1 MVPDVS
7 KRYIAFVV
15 KDQRVPEDKDNTF
28 LPIVGTPQ
36 HTAH

>member
-1 MVPDVS
+1 MVPEVS
-7 KRYIAFVV
+7 KRSIAFIL
-15 KDQRVPEDKDNTF
+15 KGQRVPEDKGNTF